1 MEASALTH
9 MQDYVIVVNDSDEEL
24 GHEEK
29 LRAHRTPVL
38 HRAFSVFVLDD
49 RGAMLLQQRA
59 AGKYHSAGLWS
70 NACCGHPRPGEPVAA
85 AAQRR
90 LQEEMGIRCALL
102 PAGTVSYSLDVGGG
116 LREDEFNH
124 VFAGLF
130 TGDARPDPAEV
141 CGWQWM
147 APGALRVVQQDEPG
161 LLTPWFAVVFD
172 QLQRWLDGGT
182 AAVPAA
188 VRDAWRPRT

>member
-1 MEASALTH
+1 MGAPALMH
-9 MQDYVIVVNDSDEEL
+9 MRDYVIVVNDSDEEL

-29 LRAHRTPVL
+29 LRAHRAPVL
-38 HRAFSVFVLDD
+38 HRAFSVFLLDD

-70 NACCGHPRPGEPVAA
+70 NACCGHPRPGESVGAA
-85 AAQRR
+85 AERR
-90 LQEEMGIRCALL
+90 LHEEMGIRCALL

-124 VFAGLF
+124 VFAGVF
-130 TGDARPDPAEV
+130 TGDPQPDPAEV
-141 CGWQWM
+141 CGWRWM
-147 APGALRVVQQDEPG
+147 APGALRTVQHGDPG
-161 LLTPWFAVVFD
+161 QLTPWFAVVFD
-172 QLQRWLDGGT
+172 QLQRWLAGGT

-188 VRDAWRPRT
+188 VREAWRARP

>member
-1 MEASALTH
+1 MPID
-9 MQDYVIVVNDSDEEL
+9 DYVIVVNDSDEEL

-38 HRAFSVFVLDD
+38 HRAFSVFVVDEH
-49 RGAMLLQQRA
+49 GAMLLQRRA

-85 AAQRR
+85 AAERR
-90 LQEEMGIRCALL
+90 LAEEMGIRCPLV
-102 PAGTVSYSLDVGGG
+102 PAGSVSYSLDVGDG

-124 VFAGLF
+124 VFVGLF
-130 TGDARPDPAEV
+130 SGTADPDPSEV
-141 CGWQWM
+141 CGWRWM
-147 APGALRVVQQDEPG
+147 APDALRALQQGEG
-161 LLTPWFAVVFD
+161 ALTPWFAVVFA
-172 QLQRWLDGGT
+172 QLQRWLEGGP

-188 VRDAWRPRT
+188 AREAWRAGA

>member
-1 MEASALTH
+1 MEASALTP
-9 MQDYVIVVNDSDEEL
+9 MRDYVIVVNASDEEL
-24 GHEEK
+24 GREEK

-49 RGAMLLQQRA
+49 HGAMLLQRRA

-70 NACCGHPRPGEPVAA
+70 NACCGHPRPGESAA
-85 AAQRR
+85 AAAERR
-90 LQEEMGIRCALL
+90 LPEEMGIRCALL

-124 VFAGLF
+124 VFAGVF
-130 TGDARPDPAEV
+130 TGDAQPDPAEV
-141 CGWQWM
+141 SGWRWM
-147 APGALRVVQQDEPG
+147 APGALRAVQQDDPG
-161 LLTPWFAVVFD
+161 LLTPWFAMVFD
-172 QLQRWLDGGT
+172 RLQRWLEGGP

-188 VRDAWRPRT
+188 VREAWRARA